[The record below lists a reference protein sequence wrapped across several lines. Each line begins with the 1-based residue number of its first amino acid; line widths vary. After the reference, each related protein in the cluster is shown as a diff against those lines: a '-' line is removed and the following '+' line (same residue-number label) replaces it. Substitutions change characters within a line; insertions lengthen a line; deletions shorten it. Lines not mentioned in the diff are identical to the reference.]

1 MTDQPTEPNNVL
13 VFKTSI
19 LTEADRHNVTCV
31 LDEHESIEQWHVDL
45 DDCDKVLRV
54 VTNGLSAPYII
65 ELVNQKG
72 YLCVELL

>member
-1 MTDQPTEPNNVL
+1 MTHQPTEPNNVL

-19 LTEADRHNVTCV
+19 VNEADRQKITEVLNGHTC
-31 LDEHESIEQWHVDL
+31 IEQWHIDL

-54 VTNGLSAPYII
+54 VTNELSAPSII

>member
-1 MTDQPTEPNNVL
+1 MTHPPTEPNNVL

-19 LTEADRHNVTCV
+19 LCEADRLNVTEV
-31 LDEHESIEQWHVDL
+31 LNGHNCIEQWHVDL

-54 VTNGLSAPYII
+54 VTNELSAPYII

-72 YLCVELL
+72 YLCIELL

>member
-1 MTDQPTEPNNVL
+1 MNAQTNPNHVL

-19 LTEADRHNVTCV
+19 ATEDDKLNITEVLNADQ
-31 LDEHESIEQWHVDL
+31 EIEQWHVDL

-54 VTNGLSAPYII
+54 VSVTLNAFNVI

-72 YLCVELL
+72 YLCVELT